1 MKKSLTYIALIAS
14 FIFLTPM
21 TEVMARPA
29 SRGSSVKLPQNLTTN
44 NDWLDDGAAEDMR
57 PNADDNDRYF
67 LEQENFGNS
76 DPGRYSA
83 MGSYLDNFPGQGS
96 YY

>member
-1 MKKSLTYIALIAS
+1 MKKGLKYIAVIVS
-14 FIFLTPM
+14 FVFLAPI
-21 TEVMARPA
+21 TEVMAKPA

-67 LEQENFGNS
+67 LEQENFANS

-83 MGSYLDNFPGQGS
+83 MGSYLDNFPGQGW